1 MKHIKTLTAAIL
13 LASSF
18 QAAAEIK
25 ALNSIAMEVNASII
39 THGDIERA
47 VRILRLN
54 AANKDIPEAQLIANS
69 KQHLMER
76 ALMVE
81 AAKNAGLKITESEI
95 DVEIQRRALVSKST
109 PDALYAQAKTLGVG
123 KKSYRIDVAKDLLI
137 ERVLMNVLEDVKVE
151 DGKVLNYIQQAQKEG
166 KTLPAGSPYTVYQV
180 RRILMNIND
189 NHTAKAVG
197 DRIKTVAQAVQQGN
211 EFSALAKR
219 YSQEAAAAN
228 GGLLELTEGLEPEKV
243 EAMLR
248 IVPDNQISAPIQTAK
263 NWQMFQMVSKRT
275 ENNPAKMQEHAVRL
289 LLLKQEQQKAHAQFL
304 GSLQHGAV
312 VRQF

>member
-39 THGDIERA
+39 TYGDIERA
-47 VRILRLN
+47 VRVLR
-54 AANKDIPEAQLIANS
+54 ASPTNKDIPNSQLAAAAR
-69 KQHLMER
+69 QQLMER

-81 AAKNAGLKITESEI
+81 AAKNAGLKATEAEI
-95 DVEIQRRALVSKST
+95 DAEIQRRALLAKTT
-109 PDALYAQAKTLGVG
+109 PDALYAQAKSFGLS
-123 KKSYRIDVAKDLLI
+123 KKSYRLEVAKDLLS
-137 ERVLMNVLEDVKVE
+137 ERVMMNVIEDVKVE

-189 NHTAKAVG
+189 THTSKAVG
-197 DRIKTVAQAVQQGN
+197 DRIKLLAQAVQQGQD
-211 EFSALAKR
+211 FATLAKR
-219 YSQEAAAAN
+219 YSQEAAAVN
-228 GGLLELTEGLEPEKV
+228 GGLQELSEGLVPAKV
-243 EAMLR
+243 EAMMR
-248 IVPDNQISAPIQTAK
+248 IVPNGQISAPIQTAK
-263 NWQMFQMVSKRT
+263 NWQMLYMVSQRT

-289 LLLKQEQQKAHAQFL
+289 LLLKQEQQKAQGQFL
-304 GSLQHGAV
+304 GSLQHWTV

>member
-39 THGDIERA
+39 TYGDIERA
-47 VRILRLN
+47 VRVLR
-54 AANKDIPEAQLIANS
+54 ASPTNKDIPNSQLAAAAR
-69 KQHLMER
+69 QQLMER

-81 AAKNAGLKITESEI
+81 AAKNAGLKATEAEI
-95 DVEIQRRALVSKST
+95 DAEIQRRALLAKTT
-109 PDALYAQAKTLGVG
+109 PDALYAQAKSFGLS
-123 KKSYRIDVAKDLLI
+123 KKSYRLEVAKDLLS
-137 ERVLMNVLEDVKVE
+137 ERVMMNVIEDVQVE

-189 NHTAKAVG
+189 THTSKAVG
-197 DRIKTVAQAVQQGN
+197 DRIKLLAQAVQQGQD
-211 EFSALAKR
+211 FATLAKR
-219 YSQEAAAAN
+219 YSQEAAAVN
-228 GGLLELTEGLEPEKV
+228 GGLQELSEGLVPAKV
-243 EAMLR
+243 EAMMR
-248 IVPDNQISAPIQTAK
+248 IVPNGQISAPIQTAK
-263 NWQMFQMVSKRT
+263 NWQMLYMVSQRT
-275 ENNPAKMQEHAVRL
+275 ENNPTKMQEHAVRL
-289 LLLKQEQQKAHAQFL
+289 LLLKQEQQKAQGQFL
-304 GSLQHGAV
+304 GSLQHGTV